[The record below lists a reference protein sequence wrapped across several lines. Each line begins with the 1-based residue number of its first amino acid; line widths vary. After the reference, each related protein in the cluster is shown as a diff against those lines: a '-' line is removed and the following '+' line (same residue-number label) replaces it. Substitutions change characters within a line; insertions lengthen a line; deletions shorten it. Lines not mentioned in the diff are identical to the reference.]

1 MNRNSEKFLHKI
13 YWLLNRIE
21 EYSLPRYVWSF
32 VGTVIV
38 FGVAYSILTPLNHG
52 LGSDFTLSSPD
63 GTPSSI
69 FATIPTGIYF
79 SVVTMSS
86 LGYGDIYPL
95 GFSKIL
101 VIMEVV
107 IGLFLIGMI
116 IARLTSRR
124 LMHFVSRVFIST
136 TQQQL
141 EKFRGMFDSCC
152 GRMEECL
159 PEISRIY
166 QPTPGNHSRDADMDS
181 RVREEFGTT
190 LKDLKNCCR
199 DLKKYLHDET
209 AKINYFEFAPSSQ
222 VIELA
227 EAVEE
232 AFFLLG
238 QGITSLPLSQRGSKS
253 ILNNDNVRNIMEA
266 IQIQKEIC
274 GICDKHAVE
283 ESTLK
288 AFKKIDKTCR
298 NIPMDFFP
306 VLREQEGPDQMY
318 SGDPQVANRE
328 DSDE

>member
-1 MNRNSEKFLHKI
+1 M
-13 YWLLNRIE
+13 
-21 EYSLPRYVWSF
+21 PRYIWLF

-38 FGVAYSILTPLNHG
+38 FGLAYSVLTPLNHG

-79 SVVTMSS
+79 SVVTISS

-101 VIMEVV
+101 AIMEVV
-107 IGLFLIGMI
+107 IGFFLIGMI
-116 IARLTSRR
+116 IARLTSKQ
-124 LMHFVSRVFIST
+124 LMHFVSRLFISS

-141 EKFRGMFDSCC
+141 EKFKGMFDSCYS
-152 GRMEECL
+152 RMDECL
-159 PEISRIY
+159 PRISRIY
-166 QPTPGNHSRDADMDS
+166 QPTPGNHSRDADTDS
-181 RVREEFGTT
+181 TVREEFGTI

-222 VIELA
+222 IIELA
-227 EAVEE
+227 EAAEKV
-232 AFFLLG
+232 FFLLG
-238 QGITSLPLSQRGSKS
+238 QGITSLPLSQRGNGS

-266 IQIQKEIC
+266 IQTQKEIS
-274 GICDKHAVE
+274 GICDTHAE
-283 ESTLK
+283 EENTLK
-288 AFKKIDKTCR
+288 AFKRVDRTCR
-298 NIPMDFFP
+298 DIPMDSFP

-318 SGDPQVANRE
+318 SDDPQVADRE